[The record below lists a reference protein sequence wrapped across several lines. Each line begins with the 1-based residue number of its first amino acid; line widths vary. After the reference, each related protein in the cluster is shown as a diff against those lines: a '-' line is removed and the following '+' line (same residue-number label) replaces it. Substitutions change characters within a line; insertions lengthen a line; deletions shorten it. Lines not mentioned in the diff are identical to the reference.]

1 MKRKKWF
8 LAGGGLA
15 VIAIAVIAI
24 FCVHK
29 EENEDIVFFV
39 DHEPVYSQEAGFVVA
54 KERLTVRNQLMN
66 EYNIE
71 EGAFSWDE
79 TYGEMTALEHLKET
93 VIQECTKNKMIQ
105 IIAKENGV
113 ADKIDYPDIK
123 EMNQEDTRVRNQ
135 RTRDGEVIYGNTA
148 YQEAGYYDYVLS
160 NLEQQSYYRLVE
172 DGVLQVTDEEVQKI
186 YEENKEMMEEAG
198 AEENTAKT
206 IGLQQEYAGY
216 IRERAEKAEVDN
228 INEEVLAKV
237 LESAR

>member
-1 MKRKKWF
+1 MRHKKWF

-15 VIAIAVIAI
+15 IIAIAIIAI
-24 FCVHK
+24 FYAQK
-29 EENEDIVFFV
+29 RENEDIVFFV
-39 DHEPVYSQEAGFVVA
+39 DNEPVYSQEAGFVVA

-93 VIQECTKNKMIQ
+93 VIQECTENKMIQ

-135 RTRDGEVIYGNTA
+135 RTKEGEVIYGNTA
-148 YQEAGYYDYVLS
+148 YQEADYYDYVLS

-172 DGVLQVTDEEVQKI
+172 DGVIQVTDEEVQKI
-186 YEENKEMMEEAG
+186 YEENKETMEEAG
-198 AEENTAKT
+198 ADENTAKA

-228 INEEVLAKV
+228 INEEALAKV
-237 LESAR
+237 LESVR

>member
-39 DHEPVYSQEAGFVVA
+39 KHEPVYSQEAGFVVA

-123 EMNQEDTRVRNQ
+123 EMNQEDTRIRNQ

-148 YQEAGYYDYVLS
+148 YQEADYYDYVLS

-206 IGLQQEYAGY
+206 IGLQQKYAGY

>member
-93 VIQECTKNKMIQ
+93 VIQECTENKMIQ